1 MTAPILE
8 LKTNNGTNVN
18 TASPWRTS
26 VALIAAA
33 LIVAGCGKTDP
44 KTPDKD
50 AGAPRQGAAA
60 ATSASAAQAAEA
72 GEDKLVLSAEEIKVA
87 GVAVA
92 TLQEQAISEQVTGTA
107 SIEANQDRR
116 ASVAPRAPGRITRV
130 VVNLGEHVRA
140 GQALA
145 FIDSVEVGEAQSAY
159 AQAHSDYA
167 LAQSAMERADKLFA
181 DQIIPQKDHLRAR
194 ADLEKARA
202 VLRAASERLGAY
214 GVRAHG
220 GASSSAT
227 ATFAVTAPFA
237 GTVIDKKAVLGE
249 LAQPDKPL
257 FEVADLSTV
266 WIETHLYEKDLARV
280 RVGSAA
286 EVTVAAY
293 PDERFK
299 GTVAYVGSVMDGA
312 TRTVPARVVLA
323 NPDGRLKLG
332 MFATAAI
339 ATAGTGKALTLPADA
354 VVLIAGQPTIF
365 VQVQG
370 GFEARPV
377 QLGDKRGAAVVLASG
392 IAPGSA
398 VVTRGA
404 YALKAK
410 MLKSQI
416 SAE

>member
-1 MTAPILE
+1 MTAPILDT
-8 LKTNNGTNVN
+8 KTNNGTNVN
-18 TASPWRTS
+18 TASSWRTS

-44 KTPDKD
+44 KISDKD
-50 AGAPRQGAAA
+50 AGEPRHSAVAAS
-60 ATSASAAQAAEA
+60 SASAPKPAET
-72 GEDKLVLSAEEIKVA
+72 GEDKLVLSEEEIKVA
-87 GVAVA
+87 GIAA
-92 TLQEQAISEQVTGTA
+92 EPLQELSISGEVTGTA

-116 ASVAPRAPGRITRV
+116 ASVAPRVPGRITRV
-130 VVNLGEHVRA
+130 VANLGEHVMA

-214 GVRAHG
+214 GVRAHAG
-220 GASSSAT
+220 AASSGS
-227 ATFAVTAPFA
+227 ATFAITAPFA

-266 WIETHLYEKDLARV
+266 WLETHLYEKDLARV
-280 RVGSAA
+280 RVGSTA
-286 EVTVAAY
+286 EVAVAAY

-299 GTVAYVGSVMDGA
+299 GRVAYVGSVMDNA

-323 NPDGRLKLG
+323 NPDARLKLG

-339 ATAGTGKALTLPADA
+339 ATSGAGKALTVPAEA
-354 VVLIAGQPTIF
+354 IVLIAGQPTVF
-365 VQVQG
+365 AQVRG

-377 QLGDKRGAAVVLASG
+377 QLGDRRGAAVILASG
-392 IAPGSA
+392 IAPGTA